1 MIQIIKS
8 LKSLKS
14 NPMLIFVNI
23 PGLAIALAAF
33 LLLMIYVQHEL
44 NYDQFFPTKDR
55 VLRLYN
61 QIDEENSSSVYPICM
76 RVAYTEIPQQIPE
89 IEKACQI
96 NNGWKQILDF
106 NDQKFRN
113 CMVYYVDPEFFDV
126 FGLST
131 IRGNKQDAL
140 LGKFKL
146 VLTDELALKVFSTTD
161 CVGKIVEL
169 DGEEYTISAVMEKLP
184 KTSHLQFDILCSMES
199 IPLMYMDGL
208 EFFTYYLLKEQ
219 VDLNEAG
226 AKISS
231 AYNVPLNELFNSFNA
246 SGESGLEP
254 LSQLHMHTKADWDL
268 SRKGSVS
275 NIILIAT
282 LAAFILA
289 IAIFNFINLYVYHGE
304 KRILEIGIRK
314 TLGASKQSLRR
325 LFYAETTLLTAMAL
339 FIALIITSA
348 ALPFFSDLVQTNL
361 TLNEIFDPLSVGL
374 ILFFSFIFI
383 LIAGSYPAFYLSELN
398 VSDAVKGGIKFIRR
412 RKWLVVAS
420 VFVQFFI
427 SSLLIVSLLVIN
439 AQIRFVKNKDIG
451 FEAQEVIT
459 INGFEKDISSKVD
472 AIKEELLK
480 LNFVSTVGSSSH
492 SMGGGCSGQS
502 MHIYGQAEESAKGI
516 NEYRVQPGF
525 CETMQLQLLSGRF
538 FKANEQDKNA
548 IILNESGAK
557 YFGLKEPLETSF
569 IMNGDEPLQV
579 IGIVKDFVYSHSGKK
594 IEPLVMTAYSQRVSN
609 VYLKII
615 GEWNKE
621 KQNAIASVFMHLL
634 PDYSLNTKKL
644 NDIYLSKFA
653 SENRLNKILS
663 SAAFLAIIMSFIGM
677 YAFSIFNVEKRTK
690 EIGIR
695 KVNGSTSQQ
704 ILWMILKDI
713 LKWVVFAMIPA
724 FLVSII
730 YLNHF
735 LSDYAYHIDL
745 SIWYFLVAAL
755 LSIFIAILATS
766 IKSIK
771 AANQNPVVS
780 LRYE

>member
-1 MIQIIKS
+1 MNQIIKS
-8 LKSLKS
+8 IKSLKS
-14 NPMLIFVNI
+14 NPILLFVNI

-33 LLLMIYVQHEL
+33 LLLMIYVRHEL
-44 NYDQFFPTKDR
+44 SYDQVFTTKDR
-55 VLRLYN
+55 VVRLYN
-61 QIDEENSSSVYPICM
+61 SIVEENSSSVYPICM
-76 RVAYTEIPQQIPE
+76 RVAYTDVPQQVPE
-89 IEKACQI
+89 IEKACQVY
-96 NNGWKQILDF
+96 NGWKQALVYEE
-106 NDQKFRN
+106 QSFREN
-113 CMVYYVDPEFFDV
+113 RVYYVDPEFLDV
-126 FGLST
+126 FGLKT
-131 IRGNKQDAL
+131 TNGNAQDAL
-140 LGKFKL
+140 EGSFKM
-146 VLTDELALKVFSTTD
+146 VISDELAQKVFATLD
-161 CVGKIVEL
+161 CVGKVVEL
-169 DGEEYTISAVMEKLP
+169 DGEKYTITAVIEKLP

-199 IPLMYMDGL
+199 IPLMYMGGL
-208 EFFTYYLLKEQ
+208 EYFTYYLLKDE
-219 VDLNEAG
+219 VDMDKAG

-231 AYNVPLNELFNSFNA
+231 NYNVPLNELLHSFNA
-246 SGESGLEP
+246 SGESGVEP
-254 LSQLHMHTKADWDL
+254 LSRIHLHTKADWDL
-268 SRKGSVS
+268 SRKGSIS

-282 LAAFILA
+282 LAVFILA

-314 TLGASKQSLRR
+314 TLGASKHSLRR
-325 LFYAETTLLTAMAL
+325 LFYTETTLLTA
-339 FIALIITSA
+339 IALLIALLITSA

-361 TLNEIFDPLSVGL
+361 TLGELFDPLSVGL

-383 LIAGSYPAFYLSELN
+383 LIAGSYPAFYLSKLN
-398 VSDAVKGGIKFIRR
+398 VSEAVKGGIRSIRR
-412 RKWLVVAS
+412 RKWLVVVS

-439 AQIRFVKNKDIG
+439 AQIRFLKNRNLG

-502 MHIYGQAEESAKGI
+502 MHIYGQAEETAKGI

-579 IGIVKDFVYSHSGKK
+579 IGIVKDFVYSHSGQK

-609 VYLKII
+609 IYLKII
-615 GEWNKE
+615 GEWSKE
-621 KQNAIASVFMHLL
+621 KQNAVASVFKHLL

-653 SENRLNKILS
+653 SEDRLNKILS
-663 SAAFLAIIMSFIGM
+663 SAALLAIILSFIGM
-677 YAFSIFNVEKRTK
+677 YALSVYNVEKRTK

-704 ILWMILKDI
+704 ILWLILKDI

-724 FLVSII
+724 FLVAII
-730 YLNHF
+730 YLNKL
-735 LSDYAYHIDL
+735 LSDFAYHIDL
-745 SIWYFLVAAL
+745 SFWYFLVAAV
-755 LSIFIAILATS
+755 LSLIIAGLAVS

-771 AANQNPVVS
+771 AANQNPVES

>member
-1 MIQIIKS
+1 MNQIIKS
-8 LKSLKS
+8 IKSLKS
-14 NPMLIFVNI
+14 NPILLFVNI

-96 NNGWKQILDF
+96 YNGWKQTLDF
-106 NDQKFRN
+106 NDQKFTN
-113 CMVYYVDPEFFDV
+113 SMVYYVDPEFFDV
-126 FGLST
+126 FGLGT

-140 LGKFKL
+140 VGKFKL
-146 VLTDELALKVFSTTD
+146 VLTDELALKIFSTTD

-169 DGEEYTISAVMEKLP
+169 DGEEYTISAVTEKLP
-184 KTSHLQFDILCSMES
+184 ETSHLQFDILCSMES
-199 IPLMYMDGL
+199 IPVMYMGGL

-219 VDLNEAG
+219 VDLNKAG

-231 AYNVPLNELFNSFNA
+231 AYNMPLNELFNSFNA
-246 SGESGLEP
+246 NGESGLEP
-254 LSQLHMHTKADWDL
+254 LSQLHLHTKADWDL
-268 SRKGSVS
+268 SRKGSIS

-289 IAIFNFINLYVYHGE
+289 IALFNFINLYVYHGE

-314 TLGASKQSLRR
+314 TFGASRQSLRR
-325 LFYAETTLLTAMAL
+325 LFYAETALLTAMAL
-339 FIALIITSA
+339 VIALIITSA

-361 TLNEIFDPLSVGL
+361 TLGELFDPLSVGL

-383 LIAGSYPAFYLSELN
+383 LIAGSYPAFYLSKMN
-398 VSDAVKGGIKFIRR
+398 VSEAVKGGIMSIRR
-412 RKWLVVAS
+412 RKWLVVVS

-439 AQIRFVKNKDIG
+439 AQIRFLKNRNLG

-459 INGFEKDISSKVD
+459 INGFEKDISSKIDV
-472 AIKEELLK
+472 INEELLK
-480 LNFVSTVGSSSH
+480 LNFVSKVGSSNH

-502 MHIYGQAEESAKGI
+502 MHIYGQAEETAKGI
-516 NEYRVQPGF
+516 NEYRIQPGF

-579 IGIVKDFVYSHSGKK
+579 IGVVKDFVYSHSGQK

-609 VYLKII
+609 IYLKII

-621 KQNAIASVFMHLL
+621 KQNAVASVFKHLL
-634 PDYSLNTKKL
+634 PDYSLNAKKL

-653 SENRLNKILS
+653 PEDRLNKILS
-663 SAAFLAIIMSFIGM
+663 SAAFLAIILSFIGM
-677 YAFSIFNVEKRTK
+677 YALSVFIVEKRTK

-704 ILWMILKDI
+704 ILWMILIDI

-735 LSDYAYHIDL
+735 LSDFAYHVDL
-745 SIWYFLVAAL
+745 SIWYFLVAAV
-755 LSIFIAILATS
+755 LSLIIAGIAVS

-771 AANQNPVVS
+771 AANQNPVES